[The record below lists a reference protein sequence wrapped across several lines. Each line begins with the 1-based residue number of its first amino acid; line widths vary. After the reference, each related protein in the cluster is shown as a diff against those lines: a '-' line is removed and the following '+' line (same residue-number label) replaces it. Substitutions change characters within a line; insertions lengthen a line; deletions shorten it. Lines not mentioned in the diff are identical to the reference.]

1 MHEQEESN
9 GPRVGFV
16 GKLPAQADFVRQ
28 HVTERI
34 GGEFDKW
41 LVKSTQAMLS
51 AKAELPKASVR
62 FVFSAPQCDS
72 VAIGLLQASSDH
84 VGREF
89 PLALYTTLPAPLAA
103 RHALGLPL
111 AYLQFLDE
119 AEALASSAATLSAG
133 ELRAK
138 AAALVPPNEQIV
150 MLASQQCR
158 DVLGQTASGQM
169 LERVFPESQPGAFVY
184 GLHTFVVASEGARSA
199 PAGAPPTV
207 LDCPITTD
215 VDLAA
220 WIDLGRR
227 GTTSTMVCPTFA
239 WVQVY
244 PRLLLVLGHAPEQL
258 LHFVADPK
266 YKSSRLWPLTTERPE
281 AIDRAREVLIGRV
294 GSADGALGMSI
305 DGLWNL
311 LLPARA

>member
-1 MHEQEESN
+1 MHEQDESN

-16 GKLPAQADFVRQ
+16 GKLPAQADFVRH
-28 HVTERI
+28 HVTDRI

-41 LVKSTQAMLS
+41 LVKSTQNLLS

-72 VAIGLLQASSDH
+72 VAVGLLQASSDQ

-89 PLALYTTLPAPLAA
+89 PIALYTTLPAPLAA

-111 AYLQFLDE
+111 AFLQFLDE
-119 AEALASSAATLSAG
+119 AEVIAASASTLSAA

-138 AAALVPPNEQIV
+138 AAALTPPTQEIIL
-150 MLASQQCR
+150 LASQQCR
-158 DVLGQTASGQM
+158 EVLGQTASGQM
-169 LERVFPESQPGAFVY
+169 LERVFPGAQSGGFFY
-184 GLHTFVVASEGARSA
+184 GLHTFVVASDGARSA
-199 PAGAPPTV
+199 PATAAPTV

-227 GTTSTMVCPTFA
+227 GTPSATVCPTFA

-244 PRLLLVLGHAPEQL
+244 PRLLMVLGHAPEQL
-258 LHFVADPK
+258 LHLVADPK
-266 YKSSRLWPLTTERPE
+266 HKSSRLWPLTTERTE
-281 AIDRAREVLIGRV
+281 AIDRARELLSTRL
-294 GSADGALGMSI
+294 GSAESAFGTSI
-305 DGLWNL
+305 DGLWNQ